1 MNTAARKRNF
11 MQKNR
16 NNHAGNP
23 QARPRRAAIHA
34 MACAIGHRAAARAI
48 ARPAPGSRPDPA

>member
-1 MNTAARKRNF
+1 